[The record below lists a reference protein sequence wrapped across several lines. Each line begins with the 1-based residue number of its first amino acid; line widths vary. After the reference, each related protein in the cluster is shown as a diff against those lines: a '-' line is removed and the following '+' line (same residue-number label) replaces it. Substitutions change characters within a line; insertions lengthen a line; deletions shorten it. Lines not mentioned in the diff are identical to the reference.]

1 MKLSGKRSVFLLYA
15 CALLLPALSCSFTEW
30 AGTAGETAEAE
41 TLARQIRAGGVTAET
56 GADSGTKRQE
66 AVEEEKARRVAL
78 TFDDGPSPS
87 WTPELLDGLKERN
100 VQATFF
106 LIGMYAVQYPE
117 IVERMDREGHL
128 IGNHTYHHVQLDLED
143 EEHLSREIGDTDKV
157 IYLITGKH
165 TEYVRPPF
173 GVWDEKLEEELQVLP
188 VLWTVDPL
196 DWTTENA
203 DQIVEKVVTEAE
215 DGDIILLHDCY
226 ASSVEAALRIVDILQ
241 AEGFAFVTADE
252 LMLP

>member
-1 MKLSGKRSVFLLYA
+1 MKLSGKRAVFLLYA

-30 AGTAGETAEAE
+30 AGTAGETA
-41 TLARQIRAGGVTAET
+41 
-56 GADSGTKRQE
+56 ADSGTKRQE

>member
-1 MKLSGKRSVFLLYA
+1 MKLSGKRAVFLLYA

-30 AGTAGETAEAE
+30 AGTAGE
-41 TLARQIRAGGVTAET
+41 TAET

-100 VQATFF
+100 VQAAFF

>member
-1 MKLSGKRSVFLLYA
+1 M
-15 CALLLPALSCSFTEW
+15 
-30 AGTAGETAEAE
+30 
-41 TLARQIRAGGVTAET
+41 
-56 GADSGTKRQE
+56 
-66 AVEEEKARRVAL
+66 
-78 TFDDGPSPS
+78 
-87 WTPELLDGLKERN
+87 
-100 VQATFF
+100 
-106 LIGMYAVQYPE
+106 
-117 IVERMDREGHL
+117 
-128 IGNHTYHHVQLDLED
+128 ED
-143 EEHLSREIGDTDKV
+143 EEHLRREIGDTDKV